1 MWIEVFLEII
11 INLPKLIYFSYF
23 IWSFTF
29 CFFMLKYFFINF
41 VMWLIPFFY
50 IIIYLSFSLPFSFL
64 PHFYLKKLLHFTKY
78 IALSL
83 QFLCLWFIHNAT
95 DKDCKSIVIQ
105 TAFILVREG
114 RGRKKR
120 NCVIKLA
127 QILKKRWK
135 FLTSVVSLSEF

>member
-29 CFFMLKYFFINF
+29 CFFMLKYFF
-41 VMWLIPFFY
+41 FY
-50 IIIYLSFSLPFSFL
+50 KFCNVTDAIFLHIIIYLSFSLPFSFL
-64 PHFYLKKLLHFTKY
+64 PRFYLKKLLHFTKY
-78 IALSL
+78 VALSL
-83 QFLCLWFIHNAT
+83 QFSCLWFIHNAT

-114 RGRKKR
+114 RGGGERKEK
-120 NCVIKLA
+120 KLCY
-127 QILKKRWK
+127 QTGPKYLKNDGS
-135 FLTSVVSLSEF
+135 F